1 MSSTSCYQ
9 INHVEMSSTMSGP
22 LRTTTEPV
30 TEEEEAAAVAAVQEM
45 LGPGQEVVSVE
56 KNVSVKEEEVLL
68 VNGTPITLEG
78 EEGQAIKECL
88 LKGAIPNQD
97 LINHLLIKA
106 GLLLKPVKVS
116 TELTVTNST
125 THSENVFLHKNGE
138 IVDEKC
144 RERKEVNTFSSAVEE
159 DWLPVP
165 ERLTEAGKSLRDRLK
180 STDSVNINDRM
191 SNLALGARMSQDSLD
206 LDKSYDSCDLKESV
220 FAKSYEGSCVSINS
234 ERSGGKSP
242 NLVYKEGVI
251 VSGSLEEL
259 IQELLPRAHSC
270 PPDSFMFSFLLS
282 SRLYLTPSQLLA
294 ELYRRADQ
302 LAHMISS
309 TSYPAYVSNLLK
321 LLSNWITWFPY
332 DFQEEAT
339 MVKLRKVTQLCVSCD
354 GSVQARVTQLMQSL
368 LKHLTAVEKH
378 GQYLAKLRKVQS
390 ESEGEDPVDL
400 TSQGWQPSTL
410 AQQLTLLEL
419 QYLSFIGPDEFVNA
433 FARDRSSTAATK
445 KPDPKTGSD
454 ISPET
459 VEARMRAGK
468 KTSNLEAYIS
478 WFNRLSFLIASSVC
492 HHKKKK
498 HRARTIEFWIEVA
511 RECVNIGNFNSMM
524 GIISGLN
531 MTPISRLKKTWI
543 KIHSGKFT
551 VLGHQMDP
559 SSNFVSYR
567 TTLQAAVSRSE
578 NATDKKQR
586 VVIPFF
592 SLLLKDLYFVNEGCA
607 SKLENG
613 HINMEKARTL
623 AEHVSQFMKW
633 KDLECPYEK
642 INRVLDYLERS
653 PTFSSDLLDFES
665 YELEPPENSQEKD
678 LYRELK
684 TNFKK
689 SS

>member
-1 MSSTSCYQ
+1 
-9 INHVEMSSTMSGP
+9 MSGP
-22 LRTTTEPV
+22 LRTTTEVV
-30 TEEEEAAAVAAVQEM
+30 TREEEEAAVAAVQEM

-56 KNVSVKEEEVLL
+56 KNVTVKEEEVLL

-97 LINHLLIKA
+97 LINHLLIRA

-116 TELTVTNST
+116 TELTVTNAT
-125 THSENVFLHKNGE
+125 THSENVFLHRDGE

-165 ERLTEAGKSLRDRLK
+165 DRLTEAGKSLRDRLK
-180 STDSVNINDRM
+180 STDSVNISDRM
-191 SNLALGARMSQDSLD
+191 DSLCLGARVSQDSLD
-206 LDKSYDSCDLKESV
+206 LDKSYESCELKE
-220 FAKSYEGSCVSINS
+220 SYEGSCVSLNS

-242 NLVYKEGVI
+242 NLVYKDGVI

-282 SRLYLTPSQLLA
+282 SRLYVTPSQLLA

-309 TSYPAYVSNLLK
+309 SSYPAYVSNLLR

-332 DFQEEAT
+332 DFQEEAS
-339 MVKLRKVTQLCVSCD
+339 MVKLRKMTQLCVSCD
-354 GSVQARVTQLMQSL
+354 GSVQTRVTQLLQSL

-378 GQYLAKLRKVQS
+378 VQYVAKVRKVQAEA
-390 ESEGEDPVDL
+390 ESEDPLDL
-400 TSQGWQPSTL
+400 ISVGWQPNTL

-433 FARDRSSTAATK
+433 FARDRSSAAANASLAATK
-445 KPDPKTGSD
+445 SSSD
-454 ISPET
+454 LNPET
-459 VEARMRAGK
+459 LEARLRAGK

-492 HHKKKK
+492 YHKKKK

-531 MTPISRLKKTWI
+531 MTPISRLKKTWL

-607 SKLENG
+607 SKLANG
-613 HINMEKARTL
+613 HINMEKARSL

-633 KDLECPYEK
+633 KDMECPYEK
-642 INRVLDYLERS
+642 INRVLEYLERS
-653 PTFSSDLLDFES
+653 PTYSSDLLDFES

-678 LYRELK
+678 LYKELK

-689 SS
+689 

>member
-1 MSSTSCYQ
+1 
-9 INHVEMSSTMSGP
+9 MSGP
-22 LRTTTEPV
+22 PRTTSEVV
-30 TEEEEAAAVAAVQEM
+30 TKEEEAAAVAAVQEM

-97 LINHLLIKA
+97 LINHLLIRA

-116 TELTVTNST
+116 TELTVTSST

-159 DWLPVP
+159 DWLPIP
-165 ERLTEAGKSLRDRLK
+165 DRLTEPGKSLRDRLK

-191 SNLALGARMSQDSLD
+191 DSLCMGARVSQESLD
-206 LDKSYDSCDLKESV
+206 LDKSYESCDLKESV

-242 NLVYKEGVI
+242 NIIYKEGVI

-259 IQELLPRAHSC
+259 IQELVPRAHSC

-282 SRLYLTPSQLLA
+282 SRLYLTPNQLLA

-302 LAHMISS
+302 LAHMMSS
-309 TSYPAYVSNLLK
+309 SSYPAYVSNLLR
-321 LLSNWITWFPY
+321 LFSNWITWFPY

-354 GSVQARVTQLMQSL
+354 ASVQSRVTQLMQSL

-378 GQYLAKLRKVQS
+378 RQYVEKLRKVQCEA
-390 ESEGEDPVDL
+390 ESQEPVDL
-400 TSQGWQPSTL
+400 TSVGWQPSTL

-433 FARDRSSTAATK
+433 FARDRSSGTTSATK
-445 KPDPKTGSD
+445 AESKSSSD
-454 ISPET
+454 FNPET

-468 KTSNLEAYIS
+468 KTGNLEAYIS

-492 HHKKKK
+492 YHKKKK

-531 MTPISRLKKTWI
+531 MTPISRLKKTWL
-543 KIHSGKFT
+543 KIHSGKFA

-607 SKLENG
+607 SRLANG

-633 KDLECPYEK
+633 KDMECPYEK
-642 INRVLDYLERS
+642 INRVLEYLERS
-653 PTFSSDLLDFES
+653 PTYSSDLLDFES

-678 LYRELK
+678 LYKELK

-689 SS
+689 C